1 MSKTEKQLDRIDQKI
16 LDTLQRNGK
25 IANCDLAELVHL
37 SPSPCLER
45 VRRLEKRGYIKE
57 YVAHLNPELLDAALV
72 AYIEVS
78 LKRTATEDLNK
89 FNQKMRDLDEVVEC
103 VMVAGGFDYL
113 IKIRTENM
121 QSYRHFLGE
130 KLAAIEGVAQT
141 HTYAVME
148 EVKSTHIIPVVKPGA
163 RKL

>member
-1 MSKTEKQLDRIDQKI
+1 MTKSDKKLDRIDKKI

-45 VRRLEKRGYIKE
+45 VRRLEKSGYIKE
-57 YVAHLNPELLDAALV
+57 TVAHLNPELLDAALV

-78 LKRTATEDLNK
+78 LKRTATEDLDK
-89 FNQKMRDLDEVVEC
+89 FNRHMRDLDEVVEC

-121 QSYRHFLGE
+121 QAYRTFLGE

-148 EVKSTHIIPVVKPGA
+148 EVKSTHIIPVIK
-163 RKL
+163 

>member
-1 MSKTEKQLDRIDQKI
+1 MASEKKPLDRTDKKI

-25 IANCDLAELVHL
+25 ISNVDLAAQVHL

-45 VRRLEKRGYIKE
+45 VRSLEKRGYIKE

-72 AYIEVS
+72 AYIEIS
-78 LKRTATEDLNK
+78 LKRTATQDLDD
-89 FNQKMRDLDEVVEC
+89 FNQRMRELDEVVEC

-121 QSYRHFLGE
+121 QSYRSFLGE

-148 EVKSTHIIPVVKPGA
+148 EVKSTHIIPVDK
-163 RKL
+163 